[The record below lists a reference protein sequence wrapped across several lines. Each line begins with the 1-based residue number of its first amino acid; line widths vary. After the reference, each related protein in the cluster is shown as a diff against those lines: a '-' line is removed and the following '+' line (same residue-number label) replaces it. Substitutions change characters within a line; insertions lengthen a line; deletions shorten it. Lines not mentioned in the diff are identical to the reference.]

1 MMMLSDFV
9 RSAKVEA
16 GGNAVSQDTHARLM
30 TWARERVTCARGA
43 DDVTSPV
50 TSFNFH
56 VASLAGGGADRRTDD
71 GRAADATQ
79 HTTVTDTVHL
89 SNP

>member
-1 MMMLSDFV
+1 
-9 RSAKVEA
+9 
-16 GGNAVSQDTHARLM
+16 
-30 TWARERVTCARGA
+30 
-43 DDVTSPV
+43 V